1 MNWKGQQ
8 RALELLAVAA
18 MVTGI
23 IQMYRGHD
31 PLRYWIYGG
40 FALVGIAKL
49 WEAIN
54 VHDPSFKVLKI
65 VLSALIL
72 VLCALHLATGIKTL
86 NYIPVPLLIYYVLH
100 YRLRFKQTG
109 S

>member
-23 IQMYRGHD
+23 IQMYRSHD
-31 PLRYWIYGG
+31 PQRYWIYGG
-40 FALVGIAKL
+40 FALVGTAKL
-49 WEAIN
+49 WEAVN
-54 VHDPSFKVLKI
+54 MHDPSFKILKMI
-65 VLSALIL
+65 LCLLIL
-72 VLCALHLATGIKTL
+72 VLCALHLAIGIKTL
-86 NYIPVPLLIYYVLH
+86 NYILVPLLFYYVLH